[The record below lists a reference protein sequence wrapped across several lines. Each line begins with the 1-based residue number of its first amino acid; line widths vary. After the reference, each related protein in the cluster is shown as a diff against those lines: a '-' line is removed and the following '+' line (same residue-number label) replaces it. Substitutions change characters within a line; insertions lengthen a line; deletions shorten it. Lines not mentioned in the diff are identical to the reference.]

1 MLTAKAEEVDRVVG
15 LEIGADD
22 YVTKP
27 FSVRELL
34 ARIRVRLRR
43 HVAGADASA
52 KLRFADVEVDFRQA
66 RGHTRGPPCGPDR
79 QGV

>member
-1 MLTAKAEEVDRVVG
+1 MLTARAEEVDRVVG

-27 FSVRELL
+27 FGIRELL

-43 HVAGADASA
+43 PSGSVTTAS
-52 KLRFADVEVDFRQA
+52 
-66 RGHTRGPPCGPDR
+66 
-79 QGV
+79 